1 MLSFYKKPDKYI
13 VLSSLQ
19 IIYLILNKSAKKLQL
34 KIYPINKGFGNV
46 MVKKQKLKIFNNY
59 IKTPDIYV

>member
-1 MLSFYKKPDKYI
+1 MLSFYKNPDKYI

-19 IIYLILNKSAKKLQL
+19 IIYFNIKQISE
-34 KIYPINKGFGNV
+34 
-46 MVKKQKLKIFNNY
+46 KQKLKIFNNY